1 MAGEFYGAT
10 TEGFALRMTQ
20 KLNLNADLGESF
32 GAWRMGEDEA
42 LLRVVQSASLAC
54 GFHAGD
60 PVTMRR
66 TVRIAIAAG
75 VSIGAHPSYPDLQGF
90 GRRSMKCSAEE
101 VEALVLYQIGALDG
115 FARAE
120 GGRVSHVKPHGALS
134 NDSCRD
140 AALAETIVRAIK
152 AYDEKLILLAPAF
165 SRLAEAGAAAGL
177 NVAIEIFAD
186 RTLEDDGALTPR
198 SETGAVL
205 HEAAACHAHV
215 AAMLEAKGVVTRSG
229 KILPTPIHSVCV
241 HGDGPGAVEIAASVK
256 DFLRENFALA
266 PLPALF
272 A

>member
-1 MAGEFYGAT
+1 M
-10 TEGFALRMTQ
+10 TE
-20 KLNLNADLGESF
+20 KINLNADLGESF
-32 GAWRMGEDEA
+32 GAWRMGDDDA

-66 TVRIAIAAG
+66 TVRAAIAAG

-90 GRRSMKCSAEE
+90 GRRSMNCSADE
-101 VEALVLYQIGALDG
+101 VEALVLYQTGALDG
-115 FARAE
+115 FAKAE

-140 AALAETIVRAIK
+140 LALAEAIVRAIK
-152 AYDEKLILLAPAF
+152 AYDQELILLAPAC

-177 NVAIEIFAD
+177 RVAVEIFAD
-186 RTLEDDGALTPR
+186 RTYEDDGALTPR
-198 SETGAVL
+198 SKPGAAP
-205 HEAAACHAHV
+205 HDAAACRAQI
-215 AAMLEAKGVVTRSG
+215 AAMLAAKGLVTRSG

-241 HGDGPGAVEIAASVK
+241 HGDRAGAVEIAVTLK